1 MIEVLV
7 NGAAGR
13 MGSEVVRS
21 VMAEEGLEM
30 AGAVDP
36 GAAGKD
42 LGEVVG
48 CGHNGITIA
57 PSLAEAFKVK
67 KPDVVVDFTSPKV
80 IYENA
85 KFVLEN
91 GVNMVIGT
99 TGLTAEQREELSAIA
114 AKTGA
119 NGLVAPNFSLG
130 AVLLMKVSAEISK
143 YMPNAEIIELHH
155 NHKYDAPSGTA
166 KLTAERWQL
175 PAPALR
181 NLMKQRKAFPASA
194 AVSMKALPSIPSAC
208 PVMWPIRKCSSAA
221 TGKS

>member
-67 KPDVVVDFTSPKV
+67 KPDVVVD
-80 IYENA
+80 
-85 KFVLEN
+85 
-91 GVNMVIGT
+91 
-99 TGLTAEQREELSAIA
+99 
-114 AKTGA
+114 
-119 NGLVAPNFSLG
+119 
-130 AVLLMKVSAEISK
+130 
-143 YMPNAEIIELHH
+143 
-155 NHKYDAPSGTA
+155 
-166 KLTAERWQL
+166 
-175 PAPALR
+175 
-181 NLMKQRKAFPASA
+181 RKS
-194 AVSMKALPSIPSAC
+194 V
-208 PVMWPIRKCSSAA
+208 V
-221 TGKS
+221 